1 MINFL
6 RTIIYIP
13 LYNFFVL
20 ILNIDW
26 IDVGIA
32 TILLTVLVK
41 IILYPFSKKSV
52 ITQIKMREKEGEL
65 KAIKEKYKDKQE
77 QAVKVMEFYKTNNI
91 NPFSSI
97 FTLLIQI
104 PIIYSLYYIFFQ
116 SGLPTIDTGILYSFI
131 HAPES
136 VSMMLLGLFDVSQ
149 KSFVLAILAAVST
162 FSQMHFSSPPST
174 KSLSGETKEDFSAM
188 MMKQMKYTMPVVVFF
203 VSWRISAVVALYWFV
218 SNLVGILQDWYIK
231 RQLTYSSNLNIHK

>member
-131 HAPES
+131 
-136 VSMMLLGLFDVSQ
+136 F
-149 KSFVLAILAAVST
+149 
-162 FSQMHFSSPPST
+162 
-174 KSLSGETKEDFSAM
+174 
-188 MMKQMKYTMPVVVFF
+188 
-203 VSWRISAVVALYWFV
+203 
-218 SNLVGILQDWYIK
+218 
-231 RQLTYSSNLNIHK
+231 RQHN